1 MRKMTATDTRIHF
14 GEVMRRVVEQSEE
27 IIVERAGL
35 PQVVIL
41 SVDTYERM
49 KKARQRENWDEVLA
63 RVIQVGAR
71 IRARREGQS
80 LTPPEEVIRRMREE
94 RNAQFDDLR

>member
-1 MRKMTATDTRIHF
+1 MERKMTATDTRIHF
-14 GEVMRRVVEQSEE
+14 GEVMRRVVEQGEE

-49 KKARQRENWDEVLA
+49 KNL
-63 RVIQVGAR
+63 GN
-71 IRARREGQS
+71 
-80 LTPPEEVIRRMREE
+80 E
-94 RNAQFDDLR
+94 RTGVRF